1 MKKILLAFDGA
12 HFSEG
17 ALLFAKK
24 LNDKSPI
31 LLTGAFL
38 PQVDYA
44 NLWSYS
50 GGAMA
55 GASYIP
61 LVEDADAEAVR
72 RNIKRFESFC
82 HKNTIKFRI
91 HKDYFNFTIPE
102 LKRESRLADLLIISS
117 EVFYEQAGTNEPND
131 YLKQALHDVECP
143 VIIIPE
149 KCDFP
154 QSNILSYDGSESS
167 VNAIKQF
174 TYLFP
179 ELTGHSTMVVYAK
192 KKNENEFP
200 EEQNIKELLSLHYP
214 QLTWLKFEAD
224 PKKYFATWV
233 SEKKSA
239 ILVSGAFGRSGFSM
253 MFKKSFITDV
263 ISDHRVPVFIA
274 HK

>member
-1 MKKILLAFDGA
+1 MKKILIAFDGG

-17 ALLFAKK
+17 ALFFAKK
-24 LNDKSPI
+24 LNDRTPI

-61 LVEDADAEAVR
+61 LVEDADAIAVQK
-72 RNIKRFESFC
+72 NIKRFESFC
-82 HKNTIKFRI
+82 HTNNIRFRV
-91 HKDYFNFTIPE
+91 HKDYFNFTLPE
-102 LKRESRLADLLIISS
+102 LKKESRYADILIISS
-117 EVFYEQAGTNEPND
+117 EVFYEQAGTNEPNE

-143 VIIIPE
+143 VIIVPE

-174 TYLFP
+174 AYLFP
-179 ELTGHSTMVVYAK
+179 ELTDHPSILVYAK
-192 KKNENEFP
+192 EKKEDEFP
-200 EEQNIKELLSLHYP
+200 DEKNINELLGLHYP
-214 QLTWLKFEAD
+214 QLHWLKLDAD
-224 PKKYFATWV
+224 PKKYFATWI
-233 SEKKSA
+233 SEKKGA
-239 ILVSGAFGRSGFSM
+239 ILISGAYGRSGFSM
-253 MFKKSFITDV
+253 MFKRSFISDV
-263 ISDHRVPVFIA
+263 ISDHKVPVFIA